1 MFKCFHH
8 SPDGDCE
15 RVSDNNGNGDRNNN
29 NQDQSGIPSED
40 DEGASSNGFSSSPEP
55 LSSSSVT
62 VSESTPGKCN
72 DSLWNHVYNPSRLEI
87 VDTCITL
94 TGVIDS
100 IRSEQDGDLHIRLRL
115 DPPHAHLVNQAN
127 QENQFGDL
135 VLEPICIGKVI
146 QATAVS

>member
-1 MFKCFHH
+1 MFKCFHR

-40 DEGASSNGFSSSPEP
+40 DEGASSNGFSSLPHATSPEP

-87 VDTCITL
+87 VD
-94 TGVIDS
+94 
-100 IRSEQDGDLHIRLRL
+100 
-115 DPPHAHLVNQAN
+115 
-127 QENQFGDL
+127 
-135 VLEPICIGKVI
+135 K
-146 QATAVS
+146 

>member
-1 MFKCFHH
+1 MSKCFHR

-40 DEGASSNGFSSSPEP
+40 DEGASSNGFSSLPHATSPKP

-72 DSLWNHVYNPSRLEI
+72 DSLWNHV
-87 VDTCITL
+87 
-94 TGVIDS
+94 
-100 IRSEQDGDLHIRLRL
+100 
-115 DPPHAHLVNQAN
+115 
-127 QENQFGDL
+127 
-135 VLEPICIGKVI
+135 
-146 QATAVS
+146 